1 MITNI
6 IQIEGTEY
14 AIMQNGDLRK
24 VVTGYGNSTDAKPT
38 SGYRNADRFYEMD
51 TKKVYLFD
59 EDNGAWVEQ

>member
-14 AIMQNGDLRK
+14 SIMPDGDLRK
-24 VVTGYGNSTDAKPT
+24 VVTGMGLSTDVKPV

-51 TKKVYLFD
+51 TKKVYIFD
-59 EDNGAWVEQ
+59 EANNTWLEQ

>member
-24 VVTGYGNSTDAKPT
+24 VVTGMGLSTDVKPV

-51 TKKVYLFD
+51 TKKIYLFD
-59 EDNGAWVEQ
+59 EDNKTWREQ